1 MGSSCSRSF
10 YQCFILSPAVQYC
23 TLERSEGEHPFFFYS
38 VLFID
43 VFIFLIYFNTNKFA
57 ESGFGFGVHS
67 IVSSAQT
74 F

>member
-1 MGSSCSRSF
+1 MLHFGKQQGRARIFLLFC
-10 YQCFILSPAVQYC
+10 
-23 TLERSEGEHPFFFYS
+23 

-43 VFIFLIYFNTNKFA
+43 VSIFLIYFNTSKFV
-57 ESGFGFGVHS
+57 ESGFGFGIHS

>member
-1 MGSSCSRSF
+1 MLHFGEGSK
-10 YQCFILSPAVQYC
+10 
-23 TLERSEGEHPFFFYS
+23 GEHAFFFYS
-38 VLFID
+38 VFYLLMCLFCK
-43 VFIFLIYFNTNKFA
+43 IYFNTNKFV

>member
-1 MGSSCSRSF
+1 MLHFGREQGRARIFLLLC
-10 YQCFILSPAVQYC
+10 
-23 TLERSEGEHPFFFYS
+23 

-43 VFIFLIYFNTNKFA
+43 VFIFLIYFNTNKFV

-67 IVSSAQT
+67 IVFSAQT

>member
-1 MGSSCSRSF
+1 MFS
-10 YQCFILSPAVQYC
+10 ILLPM
-23 TLERSEGEHPFFFYS
+23 FYS
-38 VLFID
+38 FTSGTMLHFGKEQGRARIFLLFCVLFFD
-43 VFIFLIYFNTNKFA
+43 VSIFLIYFNTNKFV